1 MKNADRRHDSTEPV
15 SSTDEELA
23 RLQKCLPEHPPSKSL
38 RFQFI
43 EDHRSEFPI
52 EKMCKVLEVSRSG
65 FYKWRNA
72 EVSNQAK
79 RKALLLTRITDL
91 FEANQGQFGSPRITL
106 LLREEGYIISERTVG
121 KFMKELGLRSSYS
134 PLANRPA
141 KD

>member
-1 MKNADRRHDSTEPV
+1 MKNADQKQDLTEPV
-15 SSTDEELA
+15 STNEEELA
-23 RLQKCLPEHPPSKSL
+23 RLHKSLPEQPLSKSL

-43 EDHRSEFPI
+43 EDHRSEFPV

-79 RKALLLTRITDL
+79 RKALLLTRITEL
-91 FEANQGQFGSPRITL
+91 FEANHGQFGSPRITL

-134 PLANRPA
+134 LRTNKPME
-141 KD
+141 D